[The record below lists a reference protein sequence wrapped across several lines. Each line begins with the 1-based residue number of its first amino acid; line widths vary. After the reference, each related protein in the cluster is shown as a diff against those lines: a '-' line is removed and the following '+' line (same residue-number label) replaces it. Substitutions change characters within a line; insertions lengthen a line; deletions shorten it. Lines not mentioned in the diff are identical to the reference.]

1 MIFFNN
7 LKDFNLLKLSI
18 STTFFH
24 PWKCYDF
31 KSHWMAFLPCQF
43 HVTFFQD
50 YPYTRLVY
58 WIPACSFNL
67 IYLSSL
73 CRKWRRYLAFEVSTA
88 IIVSGLTNGLSLK
101 LTKIE
106 SKIYSL
112 ELLLYK
118 SKPFIEI
125 YSIVVLR
132 KNCCF
137 FFF

>member
-1 MIFFNN
+1 MKKIF
-7 LKDFNLLKLSI
+7 I
-18 STTFFH
+18 
-24 PWKCYDF
+24 
-31 KSHWMAFLPCQF
+31 
-43 HVTFFQD
+43 
-50 YPYTRLVY
+50 
-58 WIPACSFNL
+58 
-67 IYLSSL
+67 
-73 CRKWRRYLAFEVSTA
+73 AFEVSTA

-137 FFF
+137 FLSLLKQTIQFHTNNINHVIFETIIYV

>member
-1 MIFFNN
+1 MKKIF
-7 LKDFNLLKLSI
+7 I
-18 STTFFH
+18 
-24 PWKCYDF
+24 
-31 KSHWMAFLPCQF
+31 
-43 HVTFFQD
+43 
-50 YPYTRLVY
+50 
-58 WIPACSFNL
+58 
-67 IYLSSL
+67 
-73 CRKWRRYLAFEVSTA
+73 AFEVSTT

-106 SKIYSL
+106 SL

-137 FFF
+137 FFFKFTQANNTISYEQYQSCYFWDNNLRMINNIDIYLQLHVLVEQ

>member
-1 MIFFNN
+1 MKKIF
-7 LKDFNLLKLSI
+7 I
-18 STTFFH
+18 
-24 PWKCYDF
+24 
-31 KSHWMAFLPCQF
+31 
-43 HVTFFQD
+43 
-50 YPYTRLVY
+50 
-58 WIPACSFNL
+58 
-67 IYLSSL
+67 
-73 CRKWRRYLAFEVSTA
+73 AFEVSTA

-137 FFF
+137 FFFFKFTQANNTISYEQYQSCYFWDNYLRMINNIDIYLQLHVLVEQ